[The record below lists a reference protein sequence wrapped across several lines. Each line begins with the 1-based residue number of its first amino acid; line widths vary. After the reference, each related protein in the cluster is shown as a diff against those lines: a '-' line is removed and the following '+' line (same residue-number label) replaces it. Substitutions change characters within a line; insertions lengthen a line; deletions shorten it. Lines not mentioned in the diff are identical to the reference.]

1 MLFSSP
7 FPKSGDTDTLQATDQ
22 EKIEKLEKLETRG
35 SVKSKI
41 SNILHRNKTRERI
54 PFDPIPTSDLAA
66 SIVGWD
72 GQDDPHMPLNFP
84 NRKKWLIVGL
94 VSAITFI
101 TPFASSILAPGI
113 TGLNE
118 EFHNTNEIVGAMT
131 VSIYLLGY
139 VIGPLFLAPL
149 SEIYGRRPVLTAT
162 NIFFCCWQIGC
173 ALAPDIESLIVFRFF
188 SGIGG
193 AGCLTLGAGVI
204 ADVFRTD
211 ERGFA
216 MGIYTLGPLIG
227 ESYPPLF
234 RCVWCET
241 N

>member
-1 MLFSSP
+1 M
-7 FPKSGDTDTLQATDQ
+7 
-22 EKIEKLEKLETRG
+22 
-35 SVKSKI
+35 
-41 SNILHRNKTRERI
+41 
-54 PFDPIPTSDLAA
+54 SDLAA
-66 SIVGWD
+66 GIVGWD
-72 GQDDPHMPLNFP
+72 SQDDPNMPLNFP
-84 NRKKWLIVGL
+84 NRKKWLVVGL

-113 TGLNE
+113 TSLNE
-118 EFHNTNEIVGAMT
+118 EFGNTNEIVGAMT

-139 VIGPLFLAPL
+139 VVGPLFLAPL

-162 NIFFCCWQIGC
+162 NIFFLGWQIGC
-173 ALAPDIESLIVFRFF
+173 ALAPNIESLIVFRFF

-216 MGIYTLGPLIG
+216 VGIYTLGPLLG
-227 ESYPPLF
+227 EFCPAGSA
-234 RCVWCET
+234 
-241 N
+241 